1 MSKFKRYL
9 YTFLLI
15 FTCVIASPFIFK
27 QIWETS
33 KDKIPTPKSSSEIS
47 LPAQTTTTTTDTG
60 TTATSDES
68 AETTTTTVTE
78 VTEKPLE
85 FQSSDASYF
94 DDALFIG
101 DSRTVGISEYGN
113 LQNADYF
120 CNTGMSVY
128 NLFSANEKV
137 KSLGESTGLE
147 NLLDTKQY
155 GKVYLML
162 GINELGYD
170 FDSTIAK
177 YTETVNFIREKQP
190 DALLYIQANLH
201 VTKSR
206 SDSDA
211 IYSNANIDRF
221 NQSIAALADGKDI
234 FYIDINE
241 VFDDGNG
248 NLAAEYT
255 SDNAHVYAK
264 YYVNWSDWLCTKT
277 VVK

>member
-1 MSKFKRYL
+1 MSNVKRYL

-15 FTCVIASPFIFK
+15 VTCVIASPLIFK

-33 KDKIPTPKSSSEIS
+33 KDKAEPAKSNAEIQSSV
-47 LPAQTTTTTTDTG
+47 QTTTTSETTG
-60 TTATSDES
+60 TSSYE
-68 AETTTTTVTE
+68 ETTTTTAPPEPV
-78 VTEKPLE
+78 LE
-85 FQSSDASYF
+85 FQSSSASYF

-128 NLFSANEKV
+128 NLFSANENV
-137 KSLGESTGLE
+137 KSLGTSTNLE
-147 NLLDTKQY
+147 DLLNKNQY
-155 GKVYLML
+155 GKIYFML

-170 FDSTIAK
+170 FEATMAK
-177 YTETVNFIREKQP
+177 YAETVGFIREKQP
-190 DALLYIQANLH
+190 DAILYVQANLH

-221 NQSIAALADGKDI
+221 NQRISELADGKEI

-241 VFDDGNG
+241 VFDDGYG

-264 YYVNWSDWLCTKT
+264 YYVDWSDWLCTKT
-277 VVK
+277 IVK